1 MGAAERAKGIRAEVA
16 VVHAL
21 REAGWLAVTT
31 RAENGTQGG
40 ADIHTDAPLAIEVK
54 DHAKLDLAGWVRQAE
69 GNAPEGKVPVVWHK
83 RRGRSHPSDWY
94 VTMTGSA
101 LLALTARVT
110 ETKGNEDER
119 DDAVRPGDGEGRD
132 E

>member
-1 MGAAERAKGIRAEVA
+1 MGAAERRKGIRAELA

-31 RAENGTQGG
+31 RAANGTQGG

-54 DHAKLDLAGWVRQAE
+54 DHAKLELAGWVKQAE
-69 GNAPEGKVPVVWHK
+69 SNATEGKVPVVWHK
-83 RRGRSHPSDWY
+83 RRGAADPADWY

-101 LLALTARVT
+101 LLALAARVGQA
-110 ETKGNEDER
+110 KGNEDER
-119 DDAVRPGDGEGRD
+119 DDLVRPGDCTRGDG
-132 E
+132 